1 MTRYQDLVCN
11 LLNNFPIFPG
21 IRHSA
26 HNAFYSLNI
35 YFQLKRACKS
45 VISLIYV
52 TYRLSR
58 VIGTFFPQP
67 IMERKKVCKHTQ
79 LIAFDEGR
87 TLPNLLGYLW
97 SRRCPV
103 HASESWPVF
112 FRSIG
117 RPFIF
122 SAPFWMTSPFR
133 CAEDAGSC
141 IAVCRTFEDVVVRL
155 LNAKLQKLLFQPTNT
170 RTHFFNLW
178 LLLVYTEIQLVRTNW
193 K

>member
-79 LIAFDEGR
+79 LIAFYEGR
-87 TLPNLLGYLW
+87 TLPNLLGYL
-97 SRRCPV
+97 
-103 HASESWPVF
+103 
-112 FRSIG
+112 
-117 RPFIF
+117 
-122 SAPFWMTSPFR
+122 
-133 CAEDAGSC
+133 
-141 IAVCRTFEDVVVRL
+141 
-155 LNAKLQKLLFQPTNT
+155 
-170 RTHFFNLW
+170 
-178 LLLVYTEIQLVRTNW
+178 
-193 K
+193 

>member
-26 HNAFYSLNI
+26 HNAFYSLN
-35 YFQLKRACKS
+35 
-45 VISLIYV
+45 ISLIYV

-87 TLPNLLGYLW
+87 TLPNLLGYL
-97 SRRCPV
+97 
-103 HASESWPVF
+103 
-112 FRSIG
+112 
-117 RPFIF
+117 
-122 SAPFWMTSPFR
+122 
-133 CAEDAGSC
+133 
-141 IAVCRTFEDVVVRL
+141 
-155 LNAKLQKLLFQPTNT
+155 
-170 RTHFFNLW
+170 
-178 LLLVYTEIQLVRTNW
+178 
-193 K
+193 